1 MLELVHYILSQL
13 VQDPDSLKLTT
24 EESKKELTIFVEIP
38 EEERGLIIGRNGVN
52 IKAIR
57 TLASIIA
64 RREEKMVYIKIVD

>member
-1 MLELVHYILSQL
+1 MLELVHYILNQL
-13 VQDPDSLKLTT
+13 VQDPDNLKLTT
-24 EESKKELTIFVEIP
+24 EENEKELTIFVEIP